1 MQLAVDL
8 DRDEW
13 KGHLRPARLGCRRH
27 GRRRGEILVVEV
39 RGQIR
44 VAGFIVRDNGEA
56 VVFCGA
62 LVASHNVPPQPAA
75 EFAF

>member
-1 MQLAVDL
+1 
-8 DRDEW
+8 
-13 KGHLRPARLGCRRH
+13 
-27 GRRRGEILVVEV
+27 
-39 RGQIR
+39 
-44 VAGFIVRDNGEA
+44 VRDNGEA